1 MPMIKYLY
9 LLFLFSN
16 PAYSTPVV
24 PNFQTGVLQQHVETK
39 STILENIQSFEF
51 RSGYQFTV
59 GGLNVKSSTGNVA
72 PTGWE
77 KQTSTVQGVG
87 STYVIPSLTNKPSYN
102 IVDEGQAF
110 SYYETLE
117 FPGLSNYTSIQR
129 ETTVESISDSTSTFS
144 Q

>member
-1 MPMIKYLY
+1 MIKYLY

-59 GGLNVKSSTGNVA
+59 GGLNVESSTGNVA

-129 ETTVESISDSTSTFS
+129 ETTIESISDSTSTFS

>member
-59 GGLNVKSSTGNVA
+59 GGLNVESSTGNVA

>member
-1 MPMIKYLY
+1 MIKYLY

>member
-1 MPMIKYLY
+1 MIKYLY

-59 GGLNVKSSTGNVA
+59 GGLNVESSTGNVA